1 MPEAWFMQGDA
12 MIDLSLPNSYLKNPS
27 LLF

>member
-1 MPEAWFMQGDA
+1 MSEAWIMQGDA
-12 MIDLSLPNSYLKNPS
+12 IIDLSLLNSYLKNPS

>member
-1 MPEAWFMQGDA
+1 MSEAWIMQGDA
-12 MIDLSLPNSYLKNPS
+12 IIDLSLLSSSLKNPS